1 MQRALKTM
9 LLCMLS
15 TFVLLAWNGGAIAA
29 QIDNPTITFK
39 DVSSSDANA
48 IYITYLANQGLING
62 FPDGTYR
69 PAEGLTRA
77 QAAVLFCQ
85 AGGISPVG
93 GESTFSDV
101 SSDHWA
107 APYITAAAQAGYI
120 TGFPDGSFHPEE
132 SLSRCQGMS
141 LFLRLTHQSL
151 NEAELPPLLDIDRS
165 HWAAPAL
172 ATALAAGMIET
183 VETNAI
189 NPDQPLNRGDLAR
202 ALSLLLTQA
211 PDLNQRE
218 LIGSLKVQKG
228 TVELIKSGSN
238 KAQTLSTN
246 STITAG
252 DTVTT
257 GQDSRAEINFP
268 DGSGILLESNSVLK
282 IKQSLGRAYIKKDGT
297 PGIAVDDL
305 EIELT
310 NGRLFGALAS
320 QYTASDDK
328 SQDQTALQ
336 NRYRQIASRDERYY
350 LMAAENPNSWYKTA
364 QSKKVKVQ
372 VDMPWGVAAIRGSFW
387 SNSVNSN
394 SCTMSLLEGDG
405 SLSSGGQT
413 QNLSPGQSSGIGSV
427 GAPPAPPTA
436 MGPSEAGAWLQQANW
451 VMERASDMQNNQ
463 GAEGSPGQNDQAG
476 TPPNPWDNLTNTL
489 NNALNQISQ
498 NAPGVQPSTQD
509 SGKSG
514 DSGNS
519 GSNPEPSQ
527 VAVPTPS
534 TGAGTYNTSQNVS
547 LSTATAGA
555 IIYYTTDGSDPRTS
569 STRVLYSAPIN
580 ISETITIKAYA
591 VKDNMSDS
599 DVVSF
604 TYIIDLSAEE
614 VAAPTASPGSGT
626 YEATVS
632 VSLSTATPGAAIYYT
647 IDGSDPK
654 TSSTRMLYSTSI
666 SIENTSTL
674 KAYAVKAGMSDSEVA
689 SYSYIINTMPT
700 GYTLQMLDLQRVS
713 VNSDGTETTA
723 ALGYI
728 CHSSEPSISA
738 DGRYVA
744 FCSYASNL
752 VADDTNNA
760 PDIFVKD
767 VIYGTVTRVSVTT
780 AGAQSNGA
788 ISDMPQ
794 ITPDG
799 RYVVFRSGCTNLATG
814 NPADDTNG
822 NWDIFVHDRDTDGN
836 GIYDEAGKVKTIR
849 VSINNAGEQTNHSN
863 FGNSYPSISDD
874 GRFVCFSSD
883 ADNLG
888 TGDTNNRLQIY
899 VHDRDADGNGI
910 FDEPGG
916 IATNRVSMSNSGI
929 QADQDCYDPKI
940 SGNGRYIVF
949 SSGSTNLV
957 EGITSSFGIYLYDLQ
972 EGAISWLTQG
982 GNPHM
987 SYDGRYVAFKAGDSD
1002 QPDASDTNE
1011 CSDIYV
1017 LDRNTDSIQ
1026 RISVS
1031 DSGDQAND
1039 DCRNPL
1045 ISPEGRFVTFV
1056 STASNLVPNDTNES
1070 ADIFIYDRQNRYL
1083 KRLSTNPWGIEA
1095 NMGSYE
1101 FTPVVDGRYVAYSSE
1116 ASNLVSDD
1124 SNNEDDVFLAIIDP
1138 DAIIEDIP
1146 PDPDQITVMNNAT
1159 GNDLVRISFMGNN
1172 ALFKVYDAA
1181 VGGNLIAQDISMEG
1195 SAWITIEDGFPS
1207 ALNTIYVSATPY
1219 GGTES
1224 SRTAK
1229 AIPIPPVM
1237 DEGTDYS
1244 VDTVDC
1250 GYGKIAYKVTAD
1262 QKAAIEAST
1271 GTVIDTVKAYTTCD
1285 IETTFS
1291 DLADAEATN
1300 GVVVPIGDIGVAVSR
1315 DPGNYGYAI
1324 AAYDVNDQVVAYY
1337 VSGTWETVW
1346 SGPGVNPNTVNA
1358 SDAFDQ
1364 TFTLSLPAD
1373 PYSAGTFKDTD
1384 LSSYI
1389 TLEGLFDGLA
1399 VGTVTRISSTQIT
1412 VQVTGNLTQTGY
1424 YGKICIAADA
1434 LENAPEPGGAVR
1446 QVAEIRVLP

>member
-1 MQRALKTM
+1 MQNALKKM
-9 LLCMLS
+9 LLCILS
-15 TFVLLAWNGGAIAA
+15 TFVLFAWNGGAIAA
-29 QIDNPTITFK
+29 QIDNTTITFE

-48 IYITYLANQGLING
+48 IYITYLANQGLISG

-69 PAEGLTRA
+69 PAESLTRA

-85 AGGISPVG
+85 AGGISPVA
-93 GESTFSDV
+93 GERTFSDV
-101 SSDHWA
+101 TNDHWA

-132 SLSRCQGMS
+132 GLSRCQGMS

-151 NEAELPPLLDIDRS
+151 NEAELPRLQDINRN

-172 ATALAAGMIET
+172 ATAIAAGMIET
-183 VETNAI
+183 VENNAI

-202 ALSLLLTQA
+202 ALSLLLTWA
-211 PDLNQRE
+211 PDLNQKE
-218 LIGSLKVQKG
+218 LIGSLKVQNG

-238 KAQTLSTN
+238 KAQTISTT
-246 STITAG
+246 SIVKAG
-252 DTVTT
+252 DTITT
-257 GQDSRAEINFP
+257 GRDGQAEINFS

-282 IKQSLGRAYIKKDGT
+282 IKQSLGRAYVKKDGT
-297 PGIAVDDL
+297 PGIAVDEL

-320 QYTASDDK
+320 QYTASGEE
-328 SQDQTALQ
+328 SQQQTAVQ
-336 NRYRQIASRDERYY
+336 NRYRKIASRDNRYY

-364 QSKKVKVQ
+364 QSKKVKVK

-394 SCTMSLLEGDG
+394 SCSMSLLEGDG

-413 QNLSPGQSSGIGSV
+413 QNLLPGQSSGVGSAS
-427 GAPPAPPTA
+427 APPAPPA
-436 MGPSEAGAWLQQANW
+436 PMSPSEARQWSQQANW
-451 VMERASDMQNNQ
+451 VTDRASEMQNNQ
-463 GAEGSPGQNDQAG
+463 GAEGSPAQNNQPG
-476 TPPNPWDNLTNTL
+476 IPPNPWDNLTNTL
-489 NNALNQISQ
+489 NNALDQISQ
-498 NAPGVQPSTQD
+498 IASSLQSSSRG
-509 SGKSG
+509 
-514 DSGNS
+514 S
-519 GSNPEPSQ
+519 GSNAGPSQ

-534 TGAGTYNTSQNVS
+534 SGAGTYNTSQNVS
-547 LSTATAGA
+547 LSTATTGA
-555 IIYYTTDGSDPRTS
+555 AIYYTTDGSDPKTS
-569 STRVLYSAPIN
+569 STRVLYSTSIN
-580 ISETITIKAYA
+580 ICETTTIKAYA

-599 DVVSF
+599 AVVSF
-604 TYIIDLSAEE
+604 TYIIDLLAEQ
-614 VAAPTASPGSGT
+614 VAAPTASQAPGT
-626 YEATVS
+626 YDAAVG
-632 VSLSTATPGAAIYYT
+632 VSLSTATYGAAIYYT
-647 IDGSDPK
+647 TDGSDPK
-654 TSSTRMLYSTSI
+654 TSSTRVLYSTPI
-666 SIENTSTL
+666 SIETTATI
-674 KAYAVKAGMSDSEVA
+674 KAYAAKAGMSDSEVL
-689 SYSYIINTMPT
+689 SYSYIINSPSP
-700 GYTLQMLDLQRVS
+700 GGTLRLLDLQRVS
-713 VNSDGTETTA
+713 VNIDGSETTA
-723 ALGYI
+723 APGYI
-728 CHSSEPSISA
+728 SHSSQPSISE

-744 FCSYASNL
+744 FCSYANNL
-752 VADDTNNA
+752 VAGDTNNA

-767 VIYGTVTRVSVTT
+767 IIDGTVTRVSVTT

-788 ISDMPQ
+788 ISDTPQ
-794 ITPDG
+794 ITPSG

-822 NWDIFVHDRDTDGN
+822 NWDIFVHDRDIDGN
-836 GIYDEAGKVKTIR
+836 GIYDEAGTIKTVR
-849 VSINNAGEQTNHSN
+849 VSINNAGEQTTHSN
-863 FGNSYPSISDD
+863 FGNNYPSISNN

-883 ADNLG
+883 ATNLVVGG
-888 TGDTNNRLQIY
+888 TNGLTHIY
-899 VHDRDADGNGI
+899 VHDRDADEDGI
-910 FDEPGG
+910 FDELGA
-916 IATNRVSMSNSGI
+916 IATNRISISNSGI
-929 QADQDCYDPKI
+929 QADADCYNPKI
-940 SGNGRYIVF
+940 NGNGRYINF
-949 SSGSTNLV
+949 SSNSTNLV
-957 EGITSSFGIYLYDLQ
+957 EEITSSSGIYLFDLQ
-972 EGAISWLTQG
+972 EGAISWLTRG
-982 GNPHM
+982 RNPHM
-987 SYDGRYVAFKAGDSD
+987 SYDGRYVAFEASDSY
-1002 QPDASDTNE
+1002 QPDANDTNG

-1017 LDRNTDSIQ
+1017 LDRNTESIQ

-1031 DSGDQAND
+1031 DLGNQAND
-1039 DCRNPL
+1039 SCWEPL
-1045 ISPEGRFVTFV
+1045 ISPEGRFVTFF
-1056 STASNLVPNDTNES
+1056 SSASNLVSNDTNES
-1070 ADIFIYDRQNRYL
+1070 SDIFIYDRQNRYL

-1195 SAWITIEDGFPS
+1195 AAFITITDGFAS

-1300 GVVVPIGDIGVAVSR
+1300 GVVVPIGDIGVAVAR

-1324 AAYDVNDQVVAYY
+1324 AAYDASNQVVAYY

-1446 QVAEIRVLP
+1446 QVAEVRIILP